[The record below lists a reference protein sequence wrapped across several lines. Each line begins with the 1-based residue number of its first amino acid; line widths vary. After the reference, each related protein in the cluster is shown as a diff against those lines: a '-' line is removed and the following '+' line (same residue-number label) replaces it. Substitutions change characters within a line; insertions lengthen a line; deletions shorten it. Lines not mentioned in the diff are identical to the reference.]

1 MKNLWLRLC
10 SSTIGSL
17 FLFLLVPYLL
27 LFWLEYKEEGGLSPS
42 FLCTY
47 GTLFAFCLLFSRLGD
62 ATPPQSQ
69 TAWGRFCRRWKQAWQ
84 RRFPLYGFLILL
96 AVFTFRDWG
105 TGQLEWDFW
114 VDPLICIAAFAFFS
128 RQQS

>member
-1 MKNLWLRLC
+1 MARFL
-10 SSTIGSL
+10 GS
-17 FLFLLVPYLL
+17 VPSA
-27 LFWLEYKEEGGLSPS
+27 FFSPGS
-42 FLCTY
+42 
-47 GTLFAFCLLFSRLGD
+47 AM
-62 ATPPQSQ
+62 PP
-69 TAWGRFCRRWKQAWQ
+69 RP
-84 RRFPLYGFLILL
+84 FPLYGFLILL